1 MNWPGPDTGHTSIPG
16 PDTGIARLPG
26 PDRATVAF
34 PPPPMP
40 VVFISAAVV
49 ADMRASATTGW
60 IPWENADVV
69 ADMNAAVDI
78 TTSTATL
85 AEIVADMNAA
95 GVFVVDDID
104 LPVDAAMTARV
115 VVVPAA
121 VIEARVQLDASAGIA
136 GKPVAVIFADVNTSM
151 DANASVTVQ
160 GFTTAK
166 VISDMTAA
174 GVIVPSPSIAA
185 LITADMTASGVI
197 TSGPVVSAFTTGS
210 GLQNWTVTLPPAA
223 TGDLRVIVVGLV
235 AKSTNS
241 ISGWTKLGED
251 SSWYDPGIAVY
262 YRIRRALDP
271 DTVTLNNGGY
281 GSASTVVAMTIP
293 GAMIP
298 TIFGTAKNYSSTAP
312 SPHTTPAITTTKA
325 YNLAIRAVVG
335 NPATPSA
342 PTYSGWG
349 APMAELAQVQS
360 VPADSAGDNSVMT
373 VATGSASVVGAQPAV
388 NVVPSIPMPYMG
400 AAFAIEPRTV
410 LAGMRLTTQH
420 NLVSSGTQTQIAG
433 WSADPDSTVTSDRL
447 VIPVTKTGALVEV
460 FLRYQTNSAVG
471 TPSLQWRLLKN
482 AAATQLASQTV
493 SGGGVGTNY
502 EVVMTYTGNFV
513 AGDYLYLTCAGTFTA
528 PAPFVIP
535 GVDTFVRVT

>member
-1 MNWPGPDTGHTSIPG
+1 MRFPAPDVGVARFPGPDIRAARFPG
-16 PDTGIARLPG
+16 IDE
-26 PDRATVAF
+26 ATVIF
-34 PPPPMP
+34 PPTPKL
-40 VVFISAAVV
+40 VVRVSTETIVDIISTGVVIGVPWHLAETVIDVISTATVGVSVTVDTASVIEVVSQAIQIIDIVNSETIVDIVSGTTVKPSPTIGTNTVVDIASTSSVTPSPTINTETVIDIASTAVILPSPTAAGE
-49 ADMRASATTGW
+49 T
-60 IPWENADVV
+60 I
-69 ADMNAAVDI
+69 VDI
-78 TTSTATL
+78 TSTSTVT
-85 AEIVADMNAA
+85 
-95 GVFVVDDID
+95 
-104 LPVDAAMTARV
+104 PSPT
-115 VVVPAA
+115 
-121 VIEARVQLDASAGIA
+121 
-136 GKPVAVIFADVNTSM
+136 VNT
-151 DANASVTVQ
+151 NT
-160 GFTTAK
+160 
-166 VISDMTAA
+166 
-174 GVIVPSPSIAA
+174 
-185 LITADMTASGVI
+185 LIDILSEGTI
-197 TSGPVVSAFTTGS
+197 TSGPVVSAYTTGS

-251 SSWYDPGIAVY
+251 SSWYDPGIAVH

-325 YNLAIRAVVG
+325 YSLAIRAVIG
-335 NPATPSA
+335 NPPAPSA
-342 PTYSGWG
+342 PSYSAWG
-349 APMAELAQVQS
+349 SPMTELAQVQS
-360 VPADSAGDNSVMT
+360 VPADSTGDNGVMT
-373 VATGSASVVGAQPAV
+373 VATGSASVVGVQPAV
-388 NVVPSIPMPYMG
+388 NVVPSIPMPYLG
-400 AAFAIEPRTV
+400 AAFAIEPMTII
-410 LAGMRLTTQH
+410 AGMRLTTQH
-420 NLVSSGTQTQIAG
+420 TLVSSGTQTQIAG
-433 WSADPDSTVTSDRL
+433 WSADQGSTVTSDRL
-447 VIPVTKTGALVEV
+447 VIPVTKAGASVEV

-482 AAATQLASQTV
+482 ATATQLASQTV

-535 GVDTFVRVT
+535 GLDTFVRVT